1 MNFGLSY
8 AVRRM
13 SEDLPKGTLM
23 ALLDLL
29 LAMSEVTTKELE
41 ACDEDVAEA
50 QSDTAEGE

>member
-1 MNFGLSY
+1 
-8 AVRRM
+8 
-13 SEDLPKGTLM
+13 M

-29 LAMSEVTTKELE
+29 LAMSDVTTEELK